1 MNKPTQPELFEAETQ
16 WFHVFKAMIDS
27 GELAKMDGSTVKVY
41 LVVKAHT
48 NFSTGRAFPAL
59 DTITEKAGLSLSQVQ
74 RCLKQLEQHGYIS
87 KEKKGRSNVYTL
99 REKIQIEDGTGR
111 PAAVATWD
119 YLPSS
124 VQQAVADLKNVLVT
138 GDLAGAKVVHI
149 ERLQVNV
156 THLHDN
162 AVNFNVQQFMADLE
176 KLPPAYADKIRAAF
190 EASQRHKNGGEK
202 L

>member
-1 MNKPTQPELFEAETQ
+1 MVPRVQGNDRQ
-16 WFHVFKAMIDS
+16 WRAGK
-27 GELAKMDGSTVKVY
+27 DGRLYSEG
-41 LVVKAHT
+41 LPSRQSAHE
-48 NFSTGRAFPAL
+48 FQHWPAFPAL
-59 DTITEKAGLSLSQVQ
+59 DTITEKSGLSLSQVQ

-176 KLPPAYADKIRAAF
+176 KLPPAYAEKIRAAF
-190 EASQRHKNGGEK
+190 EASQRHKSGGEK

>member
-1 MNKPTQPELFEAETQ
+1 MSEQSELFEAETQ

-27 GELAKMDGSTVKVY
+27 GELATMDGSTVKVY

-59 DTITEKAGLSLSQVQ
+59 DTIAEKSGISLAQVK
-74 RCLKQLEQHGYIS
+74 RCLRQLEELGYIS
-87 KEKKGRSNVYTL
+87 KSKQGRSNVYTL
-99 REKIQIEDGTGR
+99 REKIQIEDGHGR

-124 VQQAVADLKNVLVT
+124 VQRAVADLKNVLVS

-149 ERLQVNV
+149 ERLQINVN
-156 THLHDN
+156 HLHDN
-162 AVNFNVQQFMADLE
+162 ATNFNVQQFMADLE
-176 KLPPAYADKIRAAF
+176 SLPPAIAKKIRAAF
-190 EASQRHKNGGEK
+190 EADKKGENRG
-202 L
+202 